1 VELTP
6 TDTIWMDGEFVPW
19 GQAQVHVLT
28 PSLHYGW
35 GVYEGIRAYPTADG
49 PAVFRLRD
57 HLKRLH
63 DSARVYL
70 MDPGWTVDELTEASL
85 ELLHR
90 TGLESGYLRP
100 IVYLGYGAM
109 GVAPALDSAR
119 VAIAAWPWG
128 SYLGEKADHEGCR
141 LVVSS
146 WQRNGIHSVPPL
158 AKATG
163 AYVNSALAKVAAMR
177 AGYDD
182 ALMLTPT
189 GHVSE
194 ASAANIF
201 AVRDGEL
208 ITPPISDNIL
218 AGVTRDTVITLARD
232 LGYTVREQSLTRSE
246 LYVADEAFLTGTA
259 AEIIPVASV
268 DDRPTAAAGCGPI
281 TAHLRDAF
289 HDVVRGRNPAYRH
302 WLEYVGDAN
311 INSATPL
318 SPAQAAAAPAAH
330 SMAILEDGVAQLA
343 DAAATLYDD
352 NSPAA
357 VARREEAADRA
368 VDLIAARAWQALPG
382 PSHGPAL
389 RAAVRTVAYVI
400 AGDAVLA
407 GGQDSAGLDTFALT
421 EDALIMLTLP
431 EHFDAVVD
439 RARELLGAT
448 PEGRLCAAW
457 QIVNDGL
464 QTLDTTRHEWVGA
477 DPATVAAAGWVLVD
491 RIGRLLIAAAL
502 VAQAAKGGPV
512 ASTELLVNAARRYAW
527 NHLRRPAP
535 EAATATHVRR
545 SADLIRAIGHAP
557 QEVPQ

>member
-1 VELTP
+1 MKLTP
-6 TDTIWMDGEFVPW
+6 TDTIWMDGDFVPW
-19 GQAQVHVLT
+19 DQAQVHVLT

-49 PAVFRLRD
+49 PAVFRLRE

-85 ELLHR
+85 ELLRR

-109 GVAPALDSAR
+109 GVAPQLDSAR

-128 SYLGEKADHEGCR
+128 SYLGEKADQEGCR

-146 WQRNGIHSVPPL
+146 WQRNGIDGVPPL

-163 AYVNSALAKVAAMR
+163 AYVNSALAKTAAIR

-201 AVRDGEL
+201 AVRDGQL

-218 AGVTRDTVITLARD
+218 PGITRDTVITLARD
-232 LGYTVREQSLTRSE
+232 MGFTVKEQSLTRSE
-246 LYVADEAFLTGTA
+246 LYIADEAFLCGTA
-259 AEIIPVASV
+259 AEIVPVASV
-268 DDRPTAAAGCGPI
+268 DDRPTAAAGCGPV
-281 TAHLRDAF
+281 TKQLRDVF
-289 HDVVRGRNPAYRH
+289 DDVVRGRNDAYRR
-302 WLEYVGDAN
+302 WLDYVRPRRA
-311 INSATPL
+311 
-318 SPAQAAAAPAAH
+318 PASAAPEID
-330 SMAILEDGVAQLA
+330 SMAILERGVAALA
-343 DAAATLYDD
+343 DAAASRLDD
-352 NSPAA
+352 DRPAA
-357 VARREEAADRA
+357 VACREEAADRA

-382 PSHGPAL
+382 PSHGPAQL
-389 RAAVRTVAYVI
+389 AAARCGTYVI
-400 AGDAVLA
+400 AADAALV
-407 GGQDSAGLDTFALT
+407 GGQDSAAMDRFALT
-421 EDALIMLTLP
+421 EAALVLLTRP

-439 RARELLGAT
+439 RTIELLGAA
-448 PEGRLCAAW
+448 PEGRLSAAW
-457 QIVNDGL
+457 QMVDDAL
-464 QTLDTTRHEWVGA
+464 WTLSTTRHEWVGA

-491 RIGRLLIAAAL
+491 RMGRLLIAAAL
-502 VAQAAKGGPV
+502 VGNAAKGGP
-512 ASTELLVNAARRYAW
+512 AADSELLVNAARRYAW

-535 EAATATHVRR
+535 EAATPTHVQR
-545 SADLIRAIGHAP
+545 SAALVRAVQPRSRKEAP
-557 QEVPQ
+557 Q

>member
-1 VELTP
+1 
-6 TDTIWMDGEFVPW
+6 MDGKFVPW
-19 GQAQVHVLT
+19 NQAQVHVLT

-35 GVYEGIRAYPTADG
+35 GVYEGIRAYATQDG

-63 DSARVYL
+63 DSAKVYL

-85 ELLHR
+85 ELLRR

-128 SYLGEKADHEGCR
+128 SYLGEKADQEGCR
-141 LVVSS
+141 LAVSS

-163 AYVNSALAKVAAMR
+163 AYVNSALAKVAAVR

-194 ASAANIF
+194 ASAANVF
-201 AVRDGEL
+201 AVRGGEL

-232 LGYTVREQSLTRSE
+232 MGLAVSEQSLTRSE

-268 DDRPTAAAGCGPI
+268 DDRPTGSAGCGPI
-281 TAHLRDAF
+281 TARLRDAF

-302 WLEYVGDAN
+302 WLEYVGFSESD
-311 INSATPL
+311 SAPVTDSIATL
-318 SPAQAAAAPAAH
+318 EEAVTSQAAAAAAF
-330 SMAILEDGVAQLA
+330 
-343 DAAATLYDD
+343 DD
-352 NSPAA
+352 DSPAA

-368 VDLIAARAWQALPG
+368 VDLIAVRAWQALPAA
-382 PSHGPAL
+382 SHGPAQ
-389 RAAVRTVAYVI
+389 AAAGRCISYTVAADTAVSGLHD
-400 AGDAVLA
+400 AGER
-407 GGQDSAGLDTFALT
+407 FALT
-421 EDALIMLTLP
+421 EAALVLLTRA
-431 EHFDAVVD
+431 EHFDAIVD
-439 RARELLGAT
+439 RTRDLLGAA
-448 PEGRLCAAW
+448 PEGRLSMAW
-457 QIVNDGL
+457 QIVDEAL
-464 QTLDTTRHEWVGA
+464 KTLDTTRHEWVDA
-477 DPATVAAAGWVLVD
+477 DPTTVAAAGWVLVD
-491 RIGRLLIAAAL
+491 RMGRLLIAAAL
-502 VAQAAKGGPV
+502 VAQAAKGGQV
-512 ASTELLVNAARRYAW
+512 VTTERLVNAARRYGW
-527 NHLRRPAP
+527 NHLRGPAP
-535 EAATATHVRR
+535 EAATPTHVQR
-545 SADLIRAIGHAP
+545 SEDLLRAVLHRDP
-557 QEVPQ
+557 S

>member
-1 VELTP
+1 MKLTP
-6 TDTIWMDGEFVPW
+6 TDIIWMDGEFVPW
-19 GQAQVHVLT
+19 DQAQVHVLT

-35 GVYEGIRAYPTADG
+35 GVYEGIRAYATPDG

-85 ELLHR
+85 ELLRR

-146 WQRNGIHSVPPL
+146 WQRNGIHAVPPL

-163 AYVNSALAKVAAMR
+163 AYVNSALAKVAAIR

-208 ITPPISDNIL
+208 TTPPISDNIL

-232 LGYTVREQSLTRSE
+232 LGLTVSEQSLTRSE

-259 AEIIPVASV
+259 AEIVPVASV

-281 TAHLRDAF
+281 TKQLRDAF
-289 HDVVRGRNPAYRH
+289 NDVVRGRNSAYRR
-302 WLEYVGDAN
+302 WLEYVG
-311 INSATPL
+311 
-318 SPAQAAAAPAAH
+318 PAEPAAAATATDDVV
-330 SMAILEDGVAQLA
+330 ILEDRVARMA
-343 DAAATLYDD
+343 AEAATLFDD
-352 NSPAA
+352 DSPAA
-357 VARREEAADRA
+357 VARREQAADKA
-368 VDLIAARAWQALPG
+368 VDLIAARAWQALPAA
-382 PSHGPAL
+382 SHC
-389 RAAVRTVAYVI
+389 RAEGAATRCAAYVV
-400 AGDAVLA
+400 AADAA
-407 GGQDSAGLDTFALT
+407 STGLHDAASDRVALT
-421 EDALIMLTLP
+421 EEALLLLTQA
-431 EHFDAVVD
+431 EHFDAVTE
-439 RARELLGAT
+439 RCRELLGSA
-448 PEGRLCAAW
+448 PEGRLAMAW
-457 QIVNDGL
+457 QIADDAL

-477 DPATVAAAGWVLVD
+477 DPATAAAAGWVLVD
-491 RIGRLLIAAAL
+491 RMGRLLIAAAL
-502 VAQAAKGGPV
+502 VAAAAKGGP
-512 ASTELLVNAARRYAW
+512 AAATELLVNAARRYAW
-527 NHLRRPAP
+527 NHLRCPAP
-535 EAATATHVRR
+535 EAATTTHVQR
-545 SADLIRAIGHAP
+545 SADLIRAVLP
-557 QEVPQ
+557 QAVSR

>member
-1 VELTP
+1 MKLTP
-6 TDTIWMDGEFVPW
+6 TETIWMDGEFVPW
-19 GQAQVHVLT
+19 DHAQVHVLT

-35 GVYEGIRAYPTADG
+35 GVYEGIRAYPTPDG

-128 SYLGEKADHEGCR
+128 SYLGEQADQQGCR

-146 WQRNGIHSVPPL
+146 WQRNGFHSVPPL

-163 AYVNSALAKVAAMR
+163 AYVNSALAKVAAIR

-208 ITPPISDNIL
+208 ITPPINDNIL
-218 AGVTRDTVITLARD
+218 AGVTRDTVITMARD
-232 LGYTVREQSLTRSE
+232 LGYQVREQSLTRSE

-281 TAHLRDAF
+281 TARVRDAF
-289 HDVVRGRNPAYRH
+289 HDVVRGRHPAYQH
-302 WLEYVGDAN
+302 WLEYVGKSG
-311 INSATPL
+311 INS
-318 SPAQAAAAPAAH
+318 AAAAPAAD
-330 SMAILEDGVAQLA
+330 SMAILEAGVAQVV
-343 DAAATLYDD
+343 DAAATLFDD
-352 NSPAA
+352 NRPAA
-357 VARREEAADRA
+357 VARREAAADRA
-368 VDLIAARAWQALPG
+368 VDLIAARAWQALPA
-382 PSHGPAL
+382 PSRGTSPT
-389 RAAVRTVAYVI
+389 AAARSADYVI
-400 AGDAVLA
+400 AVDAVLV
-407 GGQDSAGLDTFALT
+407 GGQGSAGLDTFALT
-421 EDALIMLTLP
+421 EAAIVMLTVP
-431 EHFDAVVD
+431 EHFDACVEG
-439 RARELLGAT
+439 ARELLGAM

-464 QTLDTTRHEWVGA
+464 QALNTTRHEWVGA

-502 VAQAAKGGPV
+502 VARAAEGGPV
-512 ASTELLVNAARRYAW
+512 ASTEPLVNAARRYAW
-527 NHLRRPAP
+527 NHLRRPPP
-535 EAATATHVRR
+535 EAASATHVQR
-545 SADLIRAIGHAP
+545 SADLIRAVGRAP
-557 QEVPQ
+557 QEIPQ

>member
-1 VELTP
+1 
-6 TDTIWMDGEFVPW
+6 
-19 GQAQVHVLT
+19 
-28 PSLHYGW
+28 
-35 GVYEGIRAYPTADG
+35 
-49 PAVFRLRD
+49 
-57 HLKRLH
+57 
-63 DSARVYL
+63 
-70 MDPGWTVDELTEASL
+70 
-85 ELLHR
+85 
-90 TGLESGYLRP
+90 
-100 IVYLGYGAM
+100 M

-128 SYLGEKADHEGCR
+128 SYLGEKADQQGCR

-163 AYVNSALAKVAAMR
+163 AYVNSALAKVAAIR

-182 ALMLTPT
+182 ALMLSPT

-201 AVRDGEL
+201 AVRDGVL

-218 AGVTRDTVITLARD
+218 AGVTRDTVIRLAGD
-232 LGYTVREQSLTRSE
+232 LGYTVREDSLTRSE

-302 WLEYVGDAN
+302 WLEYVGDSG

-318 SPAQAAAAPAAH
+318 SPAQAAPPAVY

-343 DAAATLYDD
+343 DAAATLFDD
-352 NSPAA
+352 NRPAA
-357 VARREEAADRA
+357 IARREETADRA

-382 PSHGPAL
+382 PSHGPAHE
-389 RAAVRTVAYVI
+389 AAARCGAYVI
-400 AGDAVLA
+400 AADAVLA
-407 GGQDSAGLDTFALT
+407 GGQDSTGLDTFTLI
-421 EDALIMLTLP
+421 EDALVMLTLP
-431 EHFDAVVD
+431 EHFDACVD
-439 RARELLGAT
+439 RARGLLGAT
-448 PEGRLCAAW
+448 PEGRLSAAW

-464 QTLDTTRHEWVGA
+464 QTLNTTRHEWVGA

-502 VAQAAKGGPV
+502 VAQAADGGPI
-512 ASTELLVNAARRYAW
+512 AITEQLVNAARRYAW

-535 EAATATHVRR
+535 EAATATHVQR
-545 SADLIRAIGHAP
+545 SADLIRAIRHAP
-557 QEVPQ
+557 QEVSQ

>member
-1 VELTP
+1 MKLTP
-6 TDTIWMDGEFVPW
+6 TNTVWMDGEFVPW
-19 GQAQVHVLT
+19 DQAHVHVLT

-35 GVYEGIRAYPTADG
+35 GVYEGIRAYATADG

-85 ELLHR
+85 ELLRR

-128 SYLGEKADHEGCR
+128 SYLGEQADQEGCR

-146 WQRNGIHSVPPL
+146 WQRNGIHAVPPL

-163 AYVNSALAKVAAMR
+163 AYVNSALAKVAAVR

-189 GHVSE
+189 GHVAE
-194 ASAANIF
+194 ASAANVF

-208 ITPPISDNIL
+208 ITPPISDHIL

-232 LGYTVREQSLTRSE
+232 LGFTVREQSLTRSE

-259 AEIIPVASV
+259 AEIVPVASV
-268 DDRPTAAAGCGPI
+268 DDRPTAAGGCGPI
-281 TAHLRDAF
+281 TNQLRDAF
-289 HDVVRGRNPAYRH
+289 KEVVHGRNSAYGH
-302 WLEYVGDAN
+302 WLEYVGP
-311 INSATPL
+311 SEP
-318 SPAQAAAAPAAH
+318 AAAPTTDT
-330 SMAILEDGVAQLA
+330 MAILEEGVAGLAAEAAQLF
-343 DAAATLYDD
+343 DD
-352 NSPAA
+352 HSPAA

-368 VDLIAARAWQALPG
+368 VDLIAARAWHALPG
-382 PSHGPAL
+382 SSHGPAE
-389 RAAVRTVAYVI
+389 I
-400 AGDAVLA
+400 AGERCVGYVVASDAQLA
-407 GGQDSAGLDTFALT
+407 GRQDGKSDPFALT
-421 EDALIMLTLP
+421 ADALVALTHA
-431 EHFDAVVD
+431 EHFDSVVD
-439 RARELLGAT
+439 RSRELLGAA
-448 PEGRLCAAW
+448 PEGRLSMAW
-457 QIVNDGL
+457 QLVDDGL
-464 QTLDTTRHEWVGA
+464 NTLNTTRHEWVGA

-491 RIGRLLIAAAL
+491 RMGRLLIAAAL
-502 VAQAAKGGPV
+502 VAQAARRGPI
-512 ASTELLVNAARRYAW
+512 ATTELLVNAARRYAW

-535 EAATATHVRR
+535 EAATATHVQR
-545 SADLIRAIGHAP
+545 SADLVRAV
-557 QEVPQ
+557 VPRDVL

>member
-1 VELTP
+1 MKLIP
-6 TDTIWMDGEFVPW
+6 TETIWMDGEFVPW
-19 GQAQVHVLT
+19 DQAQVHVLT

-70 MDPGWTVDELTEASL
+70 MDPGWTVDELAEASV
-85 ELLHR
+85 ELLCR

-146 WQRNGIHSVPPL
+146 WQRNGTHSVPPL

-163 AYVNSALAKVAAMR
+163 AYVNSALAKVAAIR

-189 GHVSE
+189 GHVAE

-208 ITPPISDNIL
+208 ITPPVSDNIL
-218 AGVTRDTVITLARD
+218 PGVTRDTIITLARD
-232 LGYTVREQSLTRSE
+232 LGFTVREQSLTRSE

-259 AEIIPVASV
+259 AEIVPVASV

-281 TAHLRDAF
+281 TKQLRDAF
-289 HDVVRGRNPAYRH
+289 HDVVRGLNPAYRH
-302 WLEYVGDAN
+302 WLDYVGG
-311 INSATPL
+311 SEP
-318 SPAQAAAAPAAH
+318 AAAPVTD
-330 SMAILEDGVAQLA
+330 SMAILEEAVARLA
-343 DAAATLYDD
+343 DADAALTDD
-352 NSPAA
+352 TSPAA

-368 VDLIAARAWQALPG
+368 VDLIAARAWNVLPG
-382 PSHGPAL
+382 SSHGPAQI
-389 RAAVRTVAYVI
+389 AATRCAAYVI
-400 AGDAVLA
+400 AADAVLA
-407 GGQDSAGLDTFALT
+407 GGRDSAALDRFALT
-421 EDALIMLTLP
+421 E
-431 EHFDAVVD
+431 E
-439 RARELLGAT
+439 
-448 PEGRLCAAW
+448 
-457 QIVNDGL
+457 
-464 QTLDTTRHEWVGA
+464 
-477 DPATVAAAGWVLVD
+477 
-491 RIGRLLIAAAL
+491 AL
-502 VAQAAKGGPV
+502 VLLTRPNTSTPL
-512 ASTELLVNAARRYAW
+512 STEPSSCLAPRRKDGSQ
-527 NHLRRPAP
+527 RRGRWWM
-535 EAATATHVRR
+535 TRCGR
-545 SADLIRAIGHAP
+545 
-557 QEVPQ
+557 

>member
-1 VELTP
+1 MKLAP

-19 GQAQVHVLT
+19 DQAQVHVLT

-35 GVYEGIRAYPTADG
+35 GVYEGIRAYANPEG

-57 HLKRLH
+57 HLRRLH

-70 MDPGWTVDELTEASL
+70 MDPGWTVEELTEASL
-85 ELLHR
+85 ELLRR

-128 SYLGEKADHEGCR
+128 SYLGDKADQEGCR
-141 LVVSS
+141 LVISS
-146 WQRNGIHSVPPL
+146 WQRNGIHAVPPL

-163 AYVNSALAKVAAMR
+163 AYVNSALAKVAAVR

-189 GHVSE
+189 GHVAE

-201 AVRDGEL
+201 VIRDGEL
-208 ITPPISDNIL
+208 ITPPLSDNIL

-232 LGYTVREQSLTRSE
+232 LGLAVREQSLTRSE
-246 LYVADEAFLTGTA
+246 LYIADEAFLTGTA
-259 AEIIPVASV
+259 AEIVPVASV

-281 TAHLRDAF
+281 TSRLRDAF
-289 HDVVRGRNPAYRH
+289 NDVIRGRNTAYRH
-302 WLEYVGDAN
+302 WLEYVGR
-311 INSATPL
+311 SKP
-318 SPAQAAAAPAAH
+318 AAPAAIDNL
-330 SMAILEDGVAQLA
+330 ALLEDRVTKLA
-343 DAAATLYDD
+343 DAAAARFDD
-352 NSPAA
+352 DSPAA

-368 VDLIAARAWQALPG
+368 VDLIAARAWQALPAA
-382 PSHGPAL
+382 SHGPAQT
-389 RAAVRTVAYVI
+389 AAARCADYVVA
-400 AGDAVLA
+400 ADAALA
-407 GGQDSAGLDTFALT
+407 GQHDAPSDRFALT
-421 EDALIMLTLP
+421 EEALILLTLA

-439 RARELLGAT
+439 RTSELLGAA
-448 PEGRLCAAW
+448 PEGRLSMAW
-457 QIVNDGL
+457 QIVDDGL
-464 QTLDTTRHEWVGA
+464 QTLNTTRHEWVGG
-477 DPATVAAAGWVLVD
+477 DPATVAAAGWVLID
-491 RIGRLLIAAAL
+491 RMGRLLIAAAL
-502 VAQAAKGGPV
+502 VAEAAKGGPAATV
-512 ASTELLVNAARRYAW
+512 ELLVNAARRYAW

-545 SADLIRAIGHAP
+545 SADLVRALLRPALQDEP
-557 QEVPQ
+557 Q

>member
-1 VELTP
+1 MKLTP

-19 GQAQVHVLT
+19 DRAQIHVLT

-35 GVYEGIRAYPTADG
+35 GVYEGIRAYPTPDG

-63 DSARVYL
+63 DSSKVYL

-85 ELLHR
+85 ELLRR

-128 SYLGEKADHEGCR
+128 SYLGAKADQEGCR

-163 AYVNSALAKVAAMR
+163 AYVNSALAKVAAVR

-201 AVRDGEL
+201 VVRDGAL

-232 LGYTVREQSLTRSE
+232 MGLLVREQSLTRSE
-246 LYVADEAFLTGTA
+246 LYIADEAFLTGTA

-268 DDRPTAAAGCGPI
+268 DDRPTGAAGCGPV
-281 TAHLRDAF
+281 TARLRDAF
-289 HDVVRGRNPAYRH
+289 HDVVRGRNPGYRH
-302 WLEYVGDAN
+302 WLEYVGVSESASPRVTDAIGMLEERVN
-311 INSATPL
+311 TQTAE
-318 SPAQAAAAPAAH
+318 AAR
-330 SMAILEDGVAQLA
+330 LF
-343 DAAATLYDD
+343 DD
-352 NSPAA
+352 NRPAA

-368 VDLIAARAWQALPG
+368 VDLIAARAWHALPES
-382 PSHGPAL
+382 SHGPAQI
-389 RAAVRTVAYVI
+389 AAACCASYVA
-400 AGDAVLA
+400 AADDAA
-407 GGQDSAGLDTFALT
+407 SGLHDGAVDRFALT
-421 EDALIMLTLP
+421 GEALVLLTHAG
-431 EHFDAVVD
+431 HFDSVVD
-439 RARELLGAT
+439 RSRELLGTA
-448 PEGRLCAAW
+448 PEGRLSMAW
-457 QIVNDGL
+457 RIVDDAL
-464 QTLDTTRHEWVGA
+464 KTLETTRHEWVDA

-491 RIGRLLIAAAL
+491 RMGRLLIAAAL
-502 VAQAAKGGPV
+502 VAEAARGGP
-512 ASTELLVNAARRYAW
+512 AAATELLVNAARRYAW
-527 NHLRRPAP
+527 NHLRGPAP
-535 EAATATHVRR
+535 EAATPTHVQR
-545 SADLIRAIGHAP
+545 SADLLRAVLP
-557 QEVPQ
+557 RDVS

>member
-1 VELTP
+1 MKLTP

-19 GQAQVHVLT
+19 DEAQVHVLT

-49 PAVFRLRD
+49 PAVFRLRE

-85 ELLHR
+85 ELLRR

-109 GVAPALDSAR
+109 GVAPQLDSAR

-128 SYLGEKADHEGCR
+128 SYLGEKADQAGCR

-146 WQRNGIHSVPPL
+146 WQRNGIDGVPPL

-163 AYVNSALAKVAAMR
+163 AYVNSALAKTSAIQ

-218 AGVTRDTVITLARD
+218 PGITRDTVITLARD
-232 LGYTVREQSLTRSE
+232 MGFTVREQSLTRSE
-246 LYVADEAFLTGTA
+246 LYIADEAFLTGTA

-268 DDRPTAAAGCGPI
+268 DDRPTAAAGCGPV
-281 TAHLRDAF
+281 TKQLRDSF
-289 HDVVRGRNPAYRH
+289 NNVVRGRNIAYRQ
-302 WLEYVGDAN
+302 WLEYVR
-311 INSATPL
+311 PRH
-318 SPAQAAAAPAAH
+318 AQAAAAPATD
-330 SMAILEDGVAQLA
+330 SMAILKRAVATLA
-343 DAAATLYDD
+343 DAAALFDD
-352 NSPAA
+352 DRPAA

-368 VDLIAARAWQALPG
+368 VDLIAARAWQALAG
-382 PSHGPAL
+382 PSHGPAQE
-389 RAAVRTVAYVI
+389 AAARCGAYVI
-400 AGDAVLA
+400 AADASLA
-407 GGQDSAGLDTFALT
+407 SGRDSGARDRFALT
-421 EDALIMLTLP
+421 EEALVLLTRP

-439 RARELLGAT
+439 RSIELLGAA
-448 PEGRLCAAW
+448 PEGRLSAAW
-457 QIVNDGL
+457 QMVDGAL
-464 QTLDTTRHEWVGA
+464 WTLSTTRHEWIGA

-491 RIGRLLIAAAL
+491 RMGRLLIASAL
-502 VAQAAKGGPV
+502 VAEAAKGGPV
-512 ASTELLVNAARRYAW
+512 AETELLVNAARRYAW
-527 NHLRRPAP
+527 NHLRGPAP
-535 EAATATHVRR
+535 EAATATHVQR
-545 SADLIRAIGHAP
+545 SADLVRAVQPRDPKELAR
-557 QEVPQ
+557 

>member
-1 VELTP
+1 VKLTP
-6 TDTIWMDGEFVPW
+6 TGTIWMDGEFVPW
-19 GQAQVHVLT
+19 DQAQVHVLT

-109 GVAPALDSAR
+109 GIAPALDSAR

-128 SYLGEKADHEGCR
+128 SYLGEKADQDGCR

-163 AYVNSALAKVAAMR
+163 AYVNSALAKVAAIR

-194 ASAANIF
+194 ASAANVF

-289 HDVVRGRNPAYRH
+289 HDVVRGRDPAYRH
-302 WLEYVGDAN
+302 WLEYVGH
-311 INSATPL
+311 P
-318 SPAQAAAAPAAH
+318 QRAAAPAADA
-330 SMAILEDGVAQLA
+330 MAILEDGVARLA
-343 DAAATLYDD
+343 DSAATLFDD

-357 VARREEAADRA
+357 VARREDVADRV
-368 VDLIAARAWQALPG
+368 VDLIAARAWHALPG
-382 PSHGPAL
+382 PSPAL
-389 RAAVRTVAYVI
+389 TAAARSAAYVI
-400 AGDAVLA
+400 AADAVLA
-407 GGQDSAGLDTFALT
+407 GGQDSAGLDTFTLT
-421 EDALIMLTLP
+421 EDALVMLTIP
-431 EHFDAVVD
+431 EHFDACVD
-439 RARELLGAT
+439 RAGALLGAT
-448 PEGRLCAAW
+448 PEGRLSAAW

-464 QTLDTTRHEWVGA
+464 QTLNTTRHEWVGA
-477 DPATVAAAGWVLVD
+477 DAATVAAAGWVLVD

-502 VAQAAKGGPV
+502 VAQAAKGGPI
-512 ASTELLVNAARRYAW
+512 ASTEPLVNAARRYAW

-535 EAATATHVRR
+535 EAATATHVQR
-545 SADLIRAIGHAP
+545 SADLIRAIGRAP
-557 QEVPQ
+557 QEIPQ

>member
-1 VELTP
+1 MKLTP
-6 TDTIWMDGEFVPW
+6 TDTVWMDGEFVPW
-19 GQAQVHVLT
+19 DQAQVHVLT

-70 MDPGWTVDELTEASL
+70 MDPGWTVDALTEASL
-85 ELLHR
+85 ELMHR

-128 SYLGEKADHEGCR
+128 SYLGEKADQKGCR

-163 AYVNSALAKVAAMR
+163 AYVNSALAKVAAIR

-232 LGYTVREQSLTRSE
+232 QGYTVREQSLTRSE

-302 WLEYVGDAN
+302 WLEYVGDSG

-318 SPAQAAAAPAAH
+318 SPAQAAAAPAAD

-343 DAAATLYDD
+343 DAAATLFDD

-382 PSHGPAL
+382 SSHGPAL
-389 RAAVRTVAYVI
+389 RAAARSAAYVV
-400 AGDAVLA
+400 AADAVLA
-407 GGQDSAGLDTFALT
+407 GGQDSAGPDTFALT
-421 EDALIMLTLP
+421 EDALVMLTLP

-448 PEGRLCAAW
+448 PEGRLSAAW

-502 VAQAAKGGPV
+502 VARAAKGGPV
-512 ASTELLVNAARRYAW
+512 ASTEVLVNAARRYAW
-527 NHLRRPAP
+527 NYLRRPAP

-545 SADLIRAIGHAP
+545 SADLIRAIGRAP

>member
-1 VELTP
+1 MKLTP

-19 GQAQVHVLT
+19 DQAQVHVLT

-35 GVYEGIRAYPTADG
+35 GVYEGIRAYPTANG

-70 MDPGWTVDELTEASL
+70 MDPVWTVDELTEASL
-85 ELLHR
+85 ELLRR

-128 SYLGEKADHEGCR
+128 SYLGEKAEQEGCR

-163 AYVNSALAKVAAMR
+163 AYVNSALAKVAALR

-201 AVRDGEL
+201 MVRDDVL

-232 LGYTVREQSLTRSE
+232 RGLVVREQSLTRSE

-268 DDRPTAAAGCGPI
+268 DDRPTGAAGCGPV
-281 TAHLRDAF
+281 TAQLRDAF
-289 HDVVRGRNPAYRH
+289 RDIVHGRNPSYRH
-302 WLEYVGDAN
+302 WLEYVGHPEPT
-311 INSATPL
+311 TP
-318 SPAQAAAAPAAH
+318 PAIDNLARLEERVTKLADEAAA
-330 SMAILEDGVAQLA
+330 LL
-343 DAAATLYDD
+343 DD
-352 NSPAA
+352 DSPAA

-368 VDLIAARAWQALPG
+368 VDLMAARAWQSLPG
-382 PSHGPAL
+382 ASHGPAQT
-389 RAAVRTVAYVI
+389 AAERCAAYI
-400 AGDAVLA
+400 FTAEDAS
-407 GGQDSAGLDTFALT
+407 DRFTLT
-421 EDALIMLTLP
+421 EAALVLLTH
-431 EHFDAVVD
+431 ENHFDAVTD
-439 RARELLGAT
+439 RCRQLLGAV
-448 PEGRLCAAW
+448 PEGRLSGAW
-457 QIVNDGL
+457 QMVDDGL
-464 QTLDTTRHEWVGA
+464 HTLNTTRDEWVGA

-491 RIGRLLIAAAL
+491 RMGRLLIAASL
-502 VAQAAKGGPV
+502 VAEAARGGP
-512 ASTELLVNAARRYAW
+512 AATTELLVNAARRYAW
-527 NHLRRPAP
+527 NYLRGPAP

-545 SADLIRAIGHAP
+545 SADLIRAIQPAP
-557 QEVPQ
+557 QEVPL

>member
-1 VELTP
+1 
-6 TDTIWMDGEFVPW
+6 MDGEFVPW
-19 GQAQVHVLT
+19 DQAHVHVLT

-35 GVYEGIRAYPTADG
+35 GVYEGIRAYATPDG

-63 DSARVYL
+63 NSARVYM

-85 ELLHR
+85 ELLRR

-109 GVAPALDSAR
+109 GVAPALESAR

-128 SYLGEKADHEGCR
+128 SYLGEKADQEGCR

-146 WQRNGIHSVPPL
+146 WQRNGIHAVPPL

-163 AYVNSALAKVAAMR
+163 AYVNSALAKTAAVR

-232 LGYTVREQSLTRSE
+232 LGFTVKEQSLTRGE

-268 DDRPTAAAGCGPI
+268 DDRPTTAAGCGPI
-281 TAHLRDAF
+281 TKQLRDAF
-289 HDVVRGRNPAYRH
+289 NDVVRGRNSAYRH
-302 WLEYVGDAN
+302 WLEYVGP
-311 INSATPL
+311 SEPV
-318 SPAQAAAAPAAH
+318 AAPTTD
-330 SMAILEDGVAQLA
+330 SMAVLEEGVARLA
-343 DAAATLYDD
+343 DAALFDD
-352 NSPAA
+352 HGPAA
-357 VARREEAADRA
+357 VARREETADRA
-368 VDLIAARAWQALPG
+368 VDLIAARAWHALPG
-382 PSHGPAL
+382 SSHGLAKI
-389 RAAVRTVAYVI
+389 AAERCVGYVVAS
-400 AGDAVLA
+400 DADLV
-407 GGQDSAGLDTFALT
+407 GRQDAPSDRFALT
-421 EDALIMLTLP
+421 ADALVVLTHA

-439 RARELLGAT
+439 RSRELLGTT
-448 PEGRLCAAW
+448 PEGRLSMAW
-457 QIVNDGL
+457 QIVDDGL
-464 QTLDTTRHEWVGA
+464 NTLNTTRHEWVGA

-491 RIGRLLIAAAL
+491 RMGRLLIAAAL
-502 VAQAAKGGPV
+502 VAEAARGGPV
-512 ASTELLVNAARRYAW
+512 ATTELLVNAARRYAW

-535 EAATATHVRR
+535 EAATATHVQR
-545 SADLIRAIGHAP
+545 SAGLVRAVLP
-557 QEVPQ
+557 WDVS

>member
-1 VELTP
+1 MKLTP
-6 TDTIWMDGEFVPW
+6 THTIWMDGDFVPW
-19 GQAQVHVLT
+19 DQAQVHVLT

-35 GVYEGIRAYPTADG
+35 GVYEGIRAYATPDG

-70 MDPGWTVDELTEASL
+70 MDPGWTVDELTAASL
-85 ELLHR
+85 ELLRR

-109 GVAPALDSAR
+109 GVAPALDSTR

-128 SYLGEKADHEGCR
+128 SYLGDKADQEGCR

-146 WQRNGIHSVPPL
+146 WQRNGIQTVPPL

-163 AYVNSALAKVAAMR
+163 AYVNSALAKVAAIR

-189 GHVSE
+189 GHVAE

-208 ITPPISDNIL
+208 ITPPISDHIL

-232 LGYTVREQSLTRSE
+232 LGFTVSEQSLTRSE

-259 AEIIPVASV
+259 AEIVPVASV
-268 DDRPTAAAGCGPI
+268 DDRPTAAAGCGPV
-281 TAHLRDAF
+281 TKQLRDAF
-289 HDVVRGRNPAYRH
+289 HDVVRGRSTAYRH
-302 WLEYVGDAN
+302 WLDYVGP
-311 INSATPL
+311 SEP
-318 SPAQAAAAPAAH
+318 AAAPATDT
-330 SMAILEDGVAQLA
+330 MAILQDGVASLA
-343 DAAATLYDD
+343 VAAAALFDD

-368 VDLIAARAWQALPG
+368 VDLIAARAWHALPG
-382 PSHGPAL
+382 YSHGPAQI
-389 RAAVRTVAYVI
+389 AAARCAAYVI
-400 AGDAVLA
+400 AADAVLA
-407 GGQDSAGLDTFALT
+407 GGQDSGAVDRFALT
-421 EDALIMLTLP
+421 EEALVLLTLP
-431 EHFDAVVD
+431 QHFDAVTD
-439 RARELLGAT
+439 RCLELLGAT
-448 PEGRLCAAW
+448 PEGRLSAAW
-457 QIVNDGL
+457 RMVDDAL
-464 QTLDTTRHEWVGA
+464 RTLNTTRHEWVDA
-477 DPATVAAAGWVLVD
+477 DPITAAAAGWVLVD
-491 RIGRLLIAAAL
+491 RMGRLLIAAAV
-502 VAQAAKGGPV
+502 VAEAAKGGP
-512 ASTELLVNAARRYAW
+512 AATTELLVNAARRYAW

-535 EAATATHVRR
+535 EAATATHVQR
-545 SADLIRAIGHAP
+545 SAELVRAVLP
-557 QEVPQ
+557 QDVAQ